1 MVTLMTVIN
10 ALLGER
16 MLEGPTHLLSHCPEY
31 SQLLCRQPGRR
42 DGKTVDYSW
51 AVMAKAGSCHASA
64 TPPPPLSLAADF
76 SLWKQ
81 DGEGVCCFWERILG
95 VDCMTRL
102 SCSSGQSFWPQFLPA
117 SLCPPSFHSVC
128 GIMSRSWRRV
138 LIIVFAGLV
147 DA

>member
-1 MVTLMTVIN
+1 MPCLEKGYWRDPLTCYHI
-10 ALLGER
+10 ALNIPNFYVVS
-16 MLEGPTHLLSHCPEY
+16 LEGEMERLWIT
-31 SQLLCRQPGRR
+31 
-42 DGKTVDYSW
+42 SW
-51 AVMAKAGSCHASA
+51 AVMVKAGSCHASA
-64 TPPPPLSLAADF
+64 TPPPPNTHTLSLAADF

-81 DGEGVCCFWERILG
+81 DGGGVCCFWDRILG
-95 VDCMTRL
+95 VDCVTRL

>member
-1 MVTLMTVIN
+1 MPCLEKGCWRDPLTCYHIAPNIPSFYV
-10 ALLGER
+10 GS
-16 MLEGPTHLLSHCPEY
+16 LEGETERLWI
-31 SQLLCRQPGRR
+31 
-42 DGKTVDYSW
+42 TSW
-51 AVMAKAGSCHASA
+51 AVMPCFSN
-64 TPPPPLSLAADF
+64 PPPPLSLAADF

-95 VDCMTRL
+95 VDCVTRL

>member
-1 MVTLMTVIN
+1 MTVIN

-16 MLEGPTHLLSHCPEY
+16 ILEGPTHLLSHCPEY
-31 SQLLCRQPGRR
+31 SQLLCCQPGRR
-42 DGKTVDYSW
+42 DGKTVDYFLGSDGKSW
-51 AVMAKAGSCHASA
+51 LLPRFSN
-64 TPPPPLSLAADF
+64 PPPPNTHTLSLAADF

-81 DGEGVCCFWERILG
+81 DGGGVCCFWDRILG
-95 VDCMTRL
+95 VDCVTRL